1 MSLIAIKYVSEM
13 PMMQTPHNSNFA
25 VFLRLGHGVSRT
37 MTARM
42 TNINTVASAKR
53 TLITPMALV
62 SCAYSF
68 FVKVGTV
75 ANPVLERKT
84 NSVPMTRWFFGTKR
98 I

>member
-1 MSLIAIKYVSEM
+1 MSLIAMKYVSEI

-25 VFLRLGHGVSRT
+25 VFLRLGHGVLRT
-37 MTARM
+37 ITARM
-42 TNINTVASAKR
+42 TNMSKVASAKR

-75 ANPVLERKT
+75 AKPVLERNT
-84 NSVPMTRWFFGTKR
+84 NNVPTTR
-98 I
+98 